1 MSSPVDPLRVLM
13 YPATPPEEPPGDN
26 LLDLGELPPDDPLWE
41 EFYTMPVVLPEDPC
55 RDWELLPSWVP
66 VAVPVPVPVPVPAGH
81 GTVDPISSKE

>member
-66 VAVPVPVPVPVPAGH
+66 VPAGH
-81 GTVDPISSKE
+81 RTVDPISSKE